1 MQILNDL
8 ALRNLILIASLSIIV
23 SALVSSNVVY
33 GQLMP
38 NVPASSSSSPSG
50 SKLPGVKI
58 TSPTKGQKVPVGALS
73 ISGESTDNAASD
85 CAVSVLLNGIKPYH
99 PSIPTGPKGATD
111 YSTWKFTLTPKYAI
125 IKEGANK
132 ITSKI
137 TCHEISGN
145 LTKFNN
151 VNVTGIGS

>member
-1 MQILNDL
+1 
-8 ALRNLILIASLSIIV
+8 
-23 SALVSSNVVY
+23 
-33 GQLMP
+33 
-38 NVPASSSSSPSG
+38 
-50 SKLPGVKI
+50 
-58 TSPTKGQKVPVGALS
+58 
-73 ISGESTDNAASD
+73 
-85 CAVSVLLNGIKPYH
+85 LNGIKPYH
-99 PSIPTGPKGATD
+99 PSAPTGPKGAND
-111 YSTWKFTLTPKYAI
+111 YSAWKFTLAPKYAI

>member
-1 MQILNDL
+1 MEPSPGLV
-8 ALRNLILIASLSIIV
+8 NLPITLLPIV
-23 SALVSSNVVY
+23 QFQFS
-33 GQLMP
+33 
-38 NVPASSSSSPSG
+38 
-50 SKLPGVKI
+50 
-58 TSPTKGQKVPVGALS
+58 
-73 ISGESTDNAASD
+73 
-85 CAVSVLLNGIKPYH
+85 NGIKPYH

-111 YSTWKFTLTPKYAI
+111 YSTWKFTLTQYAV

-145 LTKFNN
+145 LTKFNS